1 MRGVITTN
9 QPELKIIPIRHRFPA
24 VIEAPEEA
32 RAATANPQPARKKRD
47 RAIRRLHIII
57 SALAALCVIQW
68 VAIYLMLPGVF

>member
-1 MRGVITTN
+1 MKG
-9 QPELKIIPIRHRFPA
+9 ELKMIPLWHQLPA